1 MSLLDSA
8 HDETKINCSELK
20 KNNLISF
27 EFLKNHLLNFLLYL
41 IYFVMLE
48 NYKNLSNEL
57 NILLYNK

>member
-27 EFLKNHLLNFLLYL
+27 EFLKSSIKFST
-41 IYFVMLE
+41 
-48 NYKNLSNEL
+48 LSDIFCNAWKL
-57 NILLYNK
+57 

>member
-27 EFLKNHLLNFLLYL
+27 EFLKSSIKFSTLSD
-41 IYFVMLE
+41 IDFVMLE